1 MKALSVIL
9 LSLLIV
15 FTGCQLPVAT
25 DAGQSGV
32 VLVAVGSG
40 GMIARMV
47 IPVGNPNLPPSK
59 ILNGDYVFGGNVRV
73 LGAFNQG
80 SQQANVNVAAAGGT
94 IGSATN
100 PFFGNEYVRGTLYQ
114 QLGQQWV
121 GPIANSFGGA
131 VIYGVA
137 YGGGNF
143 VSVGATGLIE
153 YSTTLGATWIA
164 VVGGAN
170 PFNAANDMFS
180 LCYGGGSFIAGN
192 NAGRIGYS
200 TNLGVSWALSASTP
214 FGLGAGV
221 VALAYGNGVAVAAS
235 SAAGLAYSIDNG
247 VTWALAITNPLG
259 GSGLNSITY
268 GNGVFVGVGVANQV
282 VVSTDG
288 KNWTLITGVPF
299 GNFTL
304 YGIAYGNGV
313 FVTCGNNNQIGYSKD
328 NGKTWTLATNPFTAS
343 PFSVSYNFGI
353 FQVGGLAGQ
362 TARSYDNGLTWGSL
376 VTNPFGANI
385 IYSIASSTSNMVA
398 VGAAGSIA
406 TAGWNA
412 VFSSAPEQLYVPTF
426 TNWGVVVTTSIA
438 WRMVANRVKIMG
450 NFTTPAG
457 AAGEARMSLPNGMI
471 SDAALV
477 PNLRVAGIIISNTAA
492 AAAFYCLIESGVG
505 YITFGAEAA
514 GVAGLTKQ
522 TGAALFPAGAI
533 VSLQVEIPISG
544 ANV

>member
-121 GPIANSFGGA
+121 GPITNPFQAGPDTIQSVAFGNGVFVAGANNGKIARSVDFGATWGAYIANNFGGA
-131 VIYGVA
+131 ETIQSIAFGSGV
-137 YGGGNF
+137 F
-143 VSVGATGLIE
+143 
-153 YSTTLGATWIA
+153 
-164 VVGGAN
+164 
-170 PFNAANDMFS
+170 
-180 LCYGGGSFIAGN
+180 
-192 NAGRIGYS
+192 
-200 TNLGVSWALSASTP
+200 
-214 FGLGAGV
+214 
-221 VALAYGNGVAVAAS
+221 VAVS
-235 SAAGLAYSIDNG
+235 SLGNTSRSTDNG
-247 VTWALAITNPLG
+247 VTWSALVNVNGVTPILGVAFGNGIFNAIQSGARLLRSTDLG
-259 GSGLNSITY
+259 QSWSTTTPFTPHTGVGISY
-268 GNGVFVGVGVANQV
+268 GNGVFVVVGTVAITYRSPDLGVTWSLSAN
-282 VVSTDG
+282 
-288 KNWTLITGVPF
+288 PF
-299 GNFTL
+299 GANNLRSTAF
-304 YGIAYGNGV
+304 GNGI
-313 FVTCGNNNQIGYSKD
+313 FVATSDVGTIARSVDLGL
-328 NGKTWTLATNPFTAS
+328 TWGSLITNPFAVTVLNS
-343 PFSVSYNFGI
+343 SSYNFGI
-353 FQVGGLAGQ
+353 FQIGATNGT

-376 VTNPFGANI
+376 ITNPFGANA
-385 IYSIASSTSNMVA
+385 IYSIASSTSNIVA
-398 VGAAGSIA
+398 VGQAGSIA